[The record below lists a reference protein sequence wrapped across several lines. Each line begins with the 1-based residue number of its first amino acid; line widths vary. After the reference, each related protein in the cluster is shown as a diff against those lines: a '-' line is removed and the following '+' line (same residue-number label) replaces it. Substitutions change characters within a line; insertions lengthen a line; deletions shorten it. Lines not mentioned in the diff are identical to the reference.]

1 MNSEDIKEEKAEGT
15 PEEETSTEEAPA
27 EEAAEVA
34 EESDVTEE
42 APEAAEEDDELTLL
56 KKENDDIIKE
66 LADLKDRYQRLA
78 AEYDNFRK
86 RTQKEKADIY
96 PDAMVAAIKE
106 FLPMADNFERA
117 ASAETTDEK
126 YKSGVMMIQNQLA
139 DAFKKLGVEIID
151 PKGEEFDPKFEDA
164 VTQIVDENLGDNV
177 VAEVYQKGYRRGDK
191 VIRPAMVA
199 VANC

>member
-1 MNSEDIKEEKAEGT
+1 MSNEDIKEEKTA
-15 PEEETSTEEAPA
+15 EETSEAVEEAETTAEEVPEGEATEATEE
-27 EEAAEVA
+27 
-34 EESDVTEE
+34 S
-42 APEAAEEDDELTLL
+42 EEDELELL
-56 KKENDDIIKE
+56 KKENEEIIKE
-66 LADLKDRYQRLA
+66 LADLKDKYQRLA

-126 YKSGVMMIQNQLA
+126 YKSGVMMIQNQLS

-151 PKGEEFDPKFEDA
+151 RKGEEFNPQLEDA
-164 VTQIVDENLGDNV
+164 VTQIIDENLGDNV
-177 VAEVYQKGYRRGDK
+177 VAEVYQKGYKRGDK

>member
-1 MNSEDIKEEKAEGT
+1 MSNEDIKEEKTEETPAEEESPEVVEEATEDVSEEAGT
-15 PEEETSTEEAPA
+15 PEEP
-27 EEAAEVA
+27 
-34 EESDVTEE
+34 
-42 APEAAEEDDELTLL
+42 EEDEELTLL
-56 KKENDDIIKE
+56 KKENDEIIKE
-66 LADLKDRYQRLA
+66 LSDLKDKYQRLA

-86 RTQKEKADIY
+86 RTQKEKAEIY

-126 YKSGVMMIQNQLA
+126 YKSGVMMIQNQLS

-151 PKGEEFDPKFEDA
+151 PKGEEFNPELEDA
-164 VTQIVDENLGDNV
+164 VTQIIDENLGDNV
-177 VAEVYQKGYRRGDK
+177 VAEVYQKGYKRGDK

>member
-1 MNSEDIKEEKAEGT
+1 MSNEDIKQETVEEATEAVEDT
-15 PEEETSTEEAPA
+15 EATEEVTEAEEAP
-27 EEAAEVA
+27 
-34 EESDVTEE
+34 
-42 APEAAEEDDELTLL
+42 EEDDELALL
-56 KKENDDIIKE
+56 KKENDEIIKE
-66 LADLKDRYQRLA
+66 LADLKDKYQRLA

-86 RTQKEKADIY
+86 RTQKEKAEIY

-117 ASAETTDEK
+117 ASAETTDEN

-139 DAFKKLGVEIID
+139 DAFKKLGVEIIN
-151 PKGEEFDPKFEDA
+151 PKGEEFNPELEDA
-164 VTQIVDENLGDNV
+164 VTQIIDENLGDNV
-177 VAEVYQKGYRRGDK
+177 VAEVYQKGYKRGDK

>member
-1 MNSEDIKEEKAEGT
+1 MSNEDIKQETVEEATEAEEKAEA
-15 PEEETSTEEAPA
+15 TEEVSET
-27 EEAAEVA
+27 EE
-34 EESDVTEE
+34 VTEE
-42 APEAAEEDDELTLL
+42 ASEEEDELTLL
-56 KKENDDIIKE
+56 KKENEEIIKE
-66 LADLKDRYQRLA
+66 LADLKDKYQRLA

-86 RTQKEKADIY
+86 RTQKEKSEIY

-151 PKGEEFDPKFEDA
+151 PKGEEFNPELEDA
-164 VTQIVDENLGDNV
+164 VTQIIDENLGDNV
-177 VAEVYQKGYRRGDK
+177 VAEVYQKGYKRGDK

>member
-1 MNSEDIKEEKAEGT
+1 MSSEDIKEEKT
-15 PEEETSTEEAPA
+15 EEEISDTSEEIESEASSEEEVLETEEVP
-27 EEAAEVA
+27 
-34 EESDVTEE
+34 
-42 APEAAEEDDELTLL
+42 EEDDELTLL
-56 KKENDDIIKE
+56 RKENDEIIKE
-66 LADLKDRYQRLA
+66 LDDLKDKYQRLA

-86 RTQKEKADIY
+86 RTQKEKAEIY

-126 YKSGVMMIQNQLA
+126 YKSGVMMIQNQLSEA
-139 DAFKKLGVEIID
+139 LKKLGVEIID
-151 PKGEEFDPKFEDA
+151 RKGEEFNPELEDA

-177 VAEVYQKGYRRGDK
+177 VAEVYQKGYKRGDK

>member
-1 MNSEDIKEEKAEGT
+1 MSNEDIKEEKT
-15 PEEETSTEEAPA
+15 EETSQGEAPEVV
-27 EEAAEVA
+27 EETET
-34 EESDVTEE
+34 TEE
-42 APEAAEEDDELTLL
+42 APETEEVTEEEDELTLL
-56 KKENDDIIKE
+56 KKENEEIIKE
-66 LADLKDRYQRLA
+66 LADLKDKYQRLA

-86 RTQKEKADIY
+86 RTQKEKAEIY

-126 YKSGVMMIQNQLA
+126 YKSGVMMIQNQLSE
-139 DAFKKLGVEIID
+139 AFKKLGVEIID
-151 PKGEEFDPKFEDA
+151 PKGEEFNPEIEDA
-164 VTQIVDENLGDNV
+164 VTQIIDENLGDNV
-177 VAEVYQKGYRRGDK
+177 VAEVYQKGYKRGDK

>member
-1 MNSEDIKEEKAEGT
+1 MKRWIAKMCNEDIKEEKTEEEISDT
-15 PEEETSTEEAPA
+15 VEETETVPDEEVPEEE
-27 EEAAEVA
+27 
-34 EESDVTEE
+34 
-42 APEAAEEDDELTLL
+42 DEFALL
-56 KKENDDIIKE
+56 KKENDEIIKE
-66 LADLKDRYQRLA
+66 LADLKDKYQRLA

-117 ASAETTDEK
+117 ATAETTDEK

-151 PKGEEFDPKFEDA
+151 PKGEEFDPQLEDA
-164 VTQIVDENLGDNV
+164 VTQIIDENLGDNV
-177 VAEVYQKGYRRGDK
+177 VAEVYQKGYKRGDK

>member
-1 MNSEDIKEEKAEGT
+1 MSNEDIK
-15 PEEETSTEEAPA
+15 EETSTEEEIPEA
-27 EEAAEVA
+27 EEEKETAEGTS
-34 EESDVTEE
+34 ETEE
-42 APEAAEEDDELTLL
+42 TPEVPEEEEDELTLL
-56 KKENDDIIKE
+56 KKENEEVIKE
-66 LADLKDRYQRLA
+66 LSDLKDKYQRLA

-126 YKSGVMMIQNQLA
+126 YKSGVMMIQNQLS

-151 PKGEEFDPKFEDA
+151 PKGEEFDPQLEDA

-177 VAEVYQKGYRRGDK
+177 VAEVYQKGYKRGDK

>member
-1 MNSEDIKEEKAEGT
+1 MSNEDIKEEKT
-15 PEEETSTEEAPA
+15 EETSEKEENSEAVEDAEATDEASETENLEAAEEAP
-27 EEAAEVA
+27 
-34 EESDVTEE
+34 
-42 APEAAEEDDELTLL
+42 EDDELTLL
-56 KKENDDIIKE
+56 KKENEEIIKE
-66 LADLKDRYQRLA
+66 LADLTDKYQRLA

-117 ASAETTDEK
+117 ATAETTDEK
-126 YKSGVMMIQNQLA
+126 YKSGVMMIQNQLS

-151 PKGEEFDPKFEDA
+151 PKGEEFNPQLEDA
-164 VTQIVDENLGDNV
+164 VTQIIDENLGDNV
-177 VAEVYQKGYRRGDK
+177 VAEVYQKGYKRGDK

>member
-1 MNSEDIKEEKAEGT
+1 MSSEDIKEEKT
-15 PEEETSTEEAPA
+15 EEEISDTAEETESEAESEEVLETEEVP
-27 EEAAEVA
+27 
-34 EESDVTEE
+34 
-42 APEAAEEDDELTLL
+42 EEDDELTLL
-56 KKENDDIIKE
+56 RKENDEIIKE
-66 LADLKDRYQRLA
+66 LDDLKDKYQRLA

-86 RTQKEKADIY
+86 RTQKEKAEIY

-117 ASAETTDEK
+117 ATAETTDEK
-126 YKSGVMMIQNQLA
+126 YKSGVMMIQNQLT

-151 PKGEEFDPKFEDA
+151 PKGEEFNPELEDA

-177 VAEVYQKGYRRGDK
+177 VAEVYQKGYKRGDK

>member
-1 MNSEDIKEEKAEGT
+1 MSSEDIKEEKTEEEISDNPEETEASADEEVLET
-15 PEEETSTEEAPA
+15 EEVPEEE
-27 EEAAEVA
+27 
-34 EESDVTEE
+34 
-42 APEAAEEDDELTLL
+42 DELTLL
-56 KKENDDIIKE
+56 RKENDEVIKE
-66 LADLKDRYQRLA
+66 LSDLKDKYQRLA

-117 ASAETTDEK
+117 ANAETTDEK
-126 YKSGVMMIQNQLA
+126 YKSGVMMIQNQLSE
-139 DAFKKLGVEIID
+139 AFRKLGVEIID
-151 PKGEEFDPKFEDA
+151 PKGEEFNPELEDA
-164 VTQIVDENLGDNV
+164 VTQIIDENLGDNV

>member
-1 MNSEDIKEEKAEGT
+1 MSSEDIKEEKTEEEIFDNPEETEASADEEVLET
-15 PEEETSTEEAPA
+15 EEVPEEE
-27 EEAAEVA
+27 
-34 EESDVTEE
+34 
-42 APEAAEEDDELTLL
+42 DELKLL
-56 KKENDDIIKE
+56 RKENDEVIKE
-66 LADLKDRYQRLA
+66 LADLKDKYQRLA

-117 ASAETTDEK
+117 ANAETTDEK
-126 YKSGVMMIQNQLA
+126 YKSGVMMIQNQLSE
-139 DAFKKLGVEIID
+139 AFRKLGVEIID
-151 PKGEEFDPKFEDA
+151 PKGEEFNPELEDA
-164 VTQIVDENLGDNV
+164 VTQIIDENLGDNV

>member
-1 MNSEDIKEEKAEGT
+1 MCNEDIKEEKTEEEISDT
-15 PEEETSTEEAPA
+15 VEETETVPDEEVPEEE
-27 EEAAEVA
+27 
-34 EESDVTEE
+34 
-42 APEAAEEDDELTLL
+42 DEFALL
-56 KKENDDIIKE
+56 KKENDEIIKE
-66 LADLKDRYQRLA
+66 LADLKDKYQRLA

-117 ASAETTDEK
+117 ATAETTDEK

-151 PKGEEFDPKFEDA
+151 PKGEEFDPQLEDA
-164 VTQIVDENLGDNV
+164 VTQIIDENLGDNV
-177 VAEVYQKGYRRGDK
+177 VAEVYQKGYKRGDK

>member
-1 MNSEDIKEEKAEGT
+1 MSNEDIKEEKT
-15 PEEETSTEEAPA
+15 SEETSEAVKEIEETV
-27 EEAAEVA
+27 EEVA
-34 EESDVTEE
+34 EDEATESVEE
-42 APEAAEEDDELTLL
+42 PEDDELELL
-56 KKENDDIIKE
+56 KKENEEIIKE
-66 LADLKDRYQRLA
+66 LADLKDKYQRLA

-96 PDAMVAAIKE
+96 PDAMVAAVKE

-126 YKSGVMMIQNQLA
+126 YKSGVMMIQNQLS

-151 PKGEEFDPKFEDA
+151 RKGEEFNPQLEDA
-164 VTQIVDENLGDNV
+164 VTQIIDENLGDNV
-177 VAEVYQKGYRRGDK
+177 VAEVYQKGYKRGDK

>member
-1 MNSEDIKEEKAEGT
+1 MSNEDMKEEKTGEASQ
-15 PEEETSTEEAPA
+15 EEETPEVVDETET
-27 EEAAEVA
+27 
-34 EESDVTEE
+34 TEE
-42 APEAAEEDDELTLL
+42 APETEETPEEEDELALL
-56 KKENDDIIKE
+56 KKENEEIIKE
-66 LADLKDRYQRLA
+66 LADLKDKYQRLA

-86 RTQKEKADIY
+86 RTQKEKAEIY
-96 PDAMVAAIKE
+96 PDAIVAAIKE

-117 ASAETTDEK
+117 ANAETTDEK
-126 YKSGVMMIQNQLA
+126 YKSGVMMIQNQLS

-151 PKGEEFDPKFEDA
+151 PKGEEFNPELEDA

-177 VAEVYQKGYRRGDK
+177 VVEVYQKGYKRGDK

>member
-1 MNSEDIKEEKAEGT
+1 MSSEDIKNEKTEEASSEEESSEVVEEATEDVSEIVET
-15 PEEETSTEEAPA
+15 PEEPEE
-27 EEAAEVA
+27 E
-34 EESDVTEE
+34 
-42 APEAAEEDDELTLL
+42 DELTLL
-56 KKENDDIIKE
+56 KKENDEIIKE
-66 LADLKDRYQRLA
+66 LSDLKDKYQRLA

-86 RTQKEKADIY
+86 RTQKEKAEIY

-139 DAFKKLGVEIID
+139 DAFKKLGVEIVD
-151 PKGEEFDPKFEDA
+151 PKGEEFNPELEDA
-164 VTQIVDENLGDNV
+164 VTQIIDENLGDNV
-177 VAEVYQKGYRRGDK
+177 VAEVYQKGYKRGDK